1 VACLVG
7 FACSASTLA
16 AFMSLCYS
24 NAICYAFMAIWDR
37 ELAWQ
42 KHFINM
48 FLLLQEDV
56 VRTDAIT
63 KLAGWTDAIA

>member
-1 VACLVG
+1 
-7 FACSASTLA
+7 
-16 AFMSLCYS
+16 
-24 NAICYAFMAIWDR
+24 MAIWDR

-42 KHFINM
+42 KHFIDM